1 MIKLHPVLVEKPWGV
16 TQLPDPF
23 EMPVRKHIGEIWF
36 QGAEQEPRRS
46 LLVKYLF
53 TSQALSIQV
62 HPNDEQARAR
72 GLLAGKEECW
82 YILDAK
88 PGASMGIG
96 TTRPLDA
103 EELQAA
109 ARTGEIEDLLQWHPV
124 EPGMLF
130 HIPPG
135 TIHAIGAGIT
145 LLEVQQNN
153 DITYRLYD
161 YGRPRELH
169 LADGSDVA
177 EARPFP
183 SEQQKHVD
191 PEISSILL
199 RAKHFTV
206 AQITDDRRHIDI
218 NAPHDIVVIPLTGT
232 IQVADITAMPGECLI
247 VSRETPLTPNPGA
260 RALLAWTD

>member
-1 MIKLHPVLVEKPWGV
+1 MIKLCPVLVEKPWGV

-23 EMPVRKHIGEIWF
+23 ETTAGKRIGEIWF
-36 QGAEQEPRRS
+36 QVAEQEPPLS

-62 HPNDEQARAR
+62 HPNDDQALAR
-72 GLLAGKEECW
+72 GLRAGKEECW
-82 YILDAK
+82 YILEAK
-88 PGASMGIG
+88 PGATLGIG

-103 EELQAA
+103 EELQMA
-109 ARTGEIEDLLQWHPV
+109 ARTGEIEQLLHWHPV

-169 LADGSDVA
+169 LADGSEVA
-177 EARPFP
+177 DARPFP
-183 SEQQKHVD
+183 SEQQQQVD
-191 PEISSILL
+191 PERSSILL
-199 RAKHFTV
+199 RAKHFTI
-206 AQITDDRRHIDI
+206 AQITDDCRNIYL
-218 NAPHDIVVIPLTGT
+218 NAQHDIMVIPVAGT
-232 IQVADITAMPGECLI
+232 IQIEDFTAMPGECLI
-247 VSRETPLTPNPGA
+247 VSRETPLKPEAGA
-260 RALLAWTD
+260 RALLAWSH

>member
-1 MIKLHPVLVEKPWGV
+1 MIKLCPVLVEKPWGV
-16 TQLPDPF
+16 TQLPNPF
-23 EMPVRKHIGEIWF
+23 ETPAGKRIGEIWF
-36 QGAEQEPRRS
+36 QVAEQEPPLS

-62 HPNDEQARAR
+62 HPNDDQALAR
-72 GLLAGKEECW
+72 GLRAGKEECW
-82 YILDAK
+82 YILEAK
-88 PGASMGIG
+88 PGATLGIG

-103 EELQAA
+103 EELQMA
-109 ARTGEIEDLLQWHPV
+109 ARTGEIEQLLHWHPV

-177 EARPFP
+177 DARPFP
-183 SEQQKHVD
+183 PGQQQRVD
-191 PEISSILL
+191 PERSSILL
-199 RAKHFTV
+199 RAKHFTI
-206 AQITDDRRHIDI
+206 AQITDDRRYIDVD
-218 NAPHDIVVIPLTGT
+218 AQHDIMVIPVAGT
-232 IQVADITAMPGECLI
+232 IQIADFTAMPGECLI
-247 VSRETPLTPNPGA
+247 VSRETPLKPEAGA
-260 RALLAWTD
+260 RALLAWSH